1 MWQVPSEGTYVYYAA
16 SGAGSALPQILLI
29 VLFIGLFY
37 FLLLRPMRRRQAQ
50 AAQAADKM
58 RNELSPGDEIVTI
71 GGLMATVVSTDD
83 ESVTLELSPGVTAR
97 YDLKAVARIVTPK
110 EPEPSDDSESANS
123 DTTANSVIEE
133 RD

>member
-1 MWQVPSEGTYVYYAA
+1 VYYAA

-50 AAQAADKM
+50 AAQNADKM
-58 RNELSPGDEIVTI
+58 RRDLSPGDEIVTI
-71 GGLMATVVSTDD
+71 GGLMATVVSADD

-97 YDLKAVARIVTPK
+97 YDVKAIARIVTQK
-110 EPEPSDDSESANS
+110 ESEPTDDSAT
-123 DTTANSVIEE
+123 DTNTNSVIEE

>member
-1 MWQVPSEGTYVYYAA
+1 VYYAA

>member
-1 MWQVPSEGTYVYYAA
+1 VYFAA
-16 SGAGSALPQILLI
+16 SGASGALPQILLI
-29 VLFIGLFY
+29 ALFVGLFY
-37 FLLLRPMRRRQAQ
+37 FLLLRPMRRRQQQ

-58 RNELSPGDEIVTI
+58 RQDLSAGDQIVTI

-97 YDLKAVARIVTPK
+97 YDVKAIARIVSPK
-110 EPEPSDDSESANS
+110 EPEAPADSET